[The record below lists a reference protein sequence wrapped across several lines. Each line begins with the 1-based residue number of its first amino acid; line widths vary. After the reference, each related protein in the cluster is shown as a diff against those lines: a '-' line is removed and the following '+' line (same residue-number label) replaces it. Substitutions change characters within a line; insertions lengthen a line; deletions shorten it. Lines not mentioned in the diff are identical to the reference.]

1 MAAALILRENDRFF
15 RRERVFLDRSNPLDR
30 PDDFLLRAYRF
41 PRHKIIELCNELR
54 PDLEKATL
62 RSHSI
67 PVELQVLSALRFY
80 ASGSFQNVIGDVFGL
95 SQPSISRC
103 ISDVTD
109 ALVRRINQYINFPDE
124 AERRTNKSDFYKIA
138 HFPNVVGVID
148 GTHIP
153 IKAPNDNENQ
163 YVNRKNFHS
172 INVQCICDANFK
184 IINAVFRWPGSTH
197 DSYIWNNSQ
206 ICRQFE
212 EGDIANGWL
221 LGKSIL
227 Y

>member
-1 MAAALILRENDRFF
+1 MAAALMLRENDRFF

-41 PRHKIIELCNELR
+41 PRHKMIELCNELR

-67 PVELQVLSALRFY
+67 PVELQVLSALCFY

-95 SQPSISRC
+95 SQPN
-103 ISDVTD
+103 
-109 ALVRRINQYINFPDE
+109 ALVRRINQYIKFPDE

-153 IKAPNDNENQ
+153 IKAPNDNEYQ
-163 YVNRKNFHS
+163 YVNRKNFHFNKRS
-172 INVQCICDANFK
+172 V
-184 IINAVFRWPGSTH
+184 
-197 DSYIWNNSQ
+197 YM
-206 ICRQFE
+206 
-212 EGDIANGWL
+212 
-221 LGKSIL
+221 
-227 Y
+227 